1 MEGGDGKAIQPM
13 LRRCRS
19 IRPASASTPSGLD
32 ASPAPGPWDGRVLE
46 EVASQRRE
54 SHSGSFLPES
64 LIPTTGQ
71 PERHRQ
77 AASVRR
83 RLLRSLPAAHDSNT
97 TMG

>member
-32 ASPAPGPWDGRVLE
+32 ASPAPGPRMGVSLKKSRADDGNRIP
-46 EVASQRRE
+46 VAFSPNPSYSPR
-54 SHSGSFLPES
+54 
-64 LIPTTGQ
+64 GQ